1 MRVCPNN
8 PPSANV
14 DSWMVGLLFVKLA
27 ADAFLLVVVLDI
39 ADADAEVVVT
49 IDERGDDTVG
59 DR

>member
-8 PPSANV
+8 SPSANV